1 MTRMRQAFHLS
12 LLLLFG
18 SAKPL
23 CFPSGLRFTSF
34 ASVNDRT
41 RAVGESTLPT
51 SAWQCCKK
59 AKEHPAGIARRG
71 QTADKGADSER
82 KQPLNA

>member
-1 MTRMRQAFHLS
+1 M
-12 LLLLFG
+12 LLA
-18 SAKPL
+18 STKPL

-59 AKEHPAGIARRG
+59 AKEQGVLQNTPTKKDEVRN
-71 QTADKGADSER
+71 R
-82 KQPLNA
+82 KRVSKPRLFA